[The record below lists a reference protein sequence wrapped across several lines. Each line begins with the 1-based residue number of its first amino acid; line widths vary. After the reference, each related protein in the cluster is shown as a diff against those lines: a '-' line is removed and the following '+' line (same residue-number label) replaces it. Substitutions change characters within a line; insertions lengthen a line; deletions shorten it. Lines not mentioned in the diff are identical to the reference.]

1 MQRVAPVSIARIFL
15 AERSP
20 VERAEGPKL
29 HFCDCCPPRLLHSLL
44 GNQTDQKTTKIS
56 VCKPNEKL
64 FHLLASSLYI
74 FLPSRKQP
82 LQCMNTSQKTGSKNI
97 NIVRKTSFPQLRS
110 LKYGNHLRG
119 NFPVSFE
126 VYERFYQIY
135 VLTGINLFSFY
146 RESTYQ

>member
-1 MQRVAPVSIARIFL
+1 M
-15 AERSP
+15 
-20 VERAEGPKL
+20 RAEGPKL
-29 HFCDCCPPRLLHSLL
+29 HFCDCRPPPLLHSPL
-44 GNQTDQKTTKIS
+44 GNHTDQNSTKIS
-56 VCKPNEKL
+56 VCKLPNEKL
-64 FHLLASSLYI
+64 FQLLGSSLYI
-74 FLPSRKQP
+74 FLPPCKQP

-126 VYERFYQIY
+126 VYGRFYQIY
-135 VLTGINLFSFY
+135 VLTKTWDKSFQFLS